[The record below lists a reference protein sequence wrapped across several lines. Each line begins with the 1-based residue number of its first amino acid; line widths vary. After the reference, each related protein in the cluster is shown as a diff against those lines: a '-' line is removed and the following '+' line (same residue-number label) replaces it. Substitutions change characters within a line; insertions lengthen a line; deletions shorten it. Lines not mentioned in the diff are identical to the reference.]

1 MTQLSSPATART
13 TITTVNVDSAGL
25 RQRVQEAAA
34 RQLSADPATAVAGAA
49 SATTQLTATASL
61 VWSALPP
68 ERVVPPYNTYGA
80 SGLLSITQTPTTSR
94 ADALSNLFPKLESAW
109 AQPPEGD
116 AISSLM
122 ERNYTRSKFSDLAG
136 QWSGLGKALLSRAA
150 QPSTGPVQYEQ
161 SYLSGADKTLSL
173 KTQFGQMQIGATTVH
188 LQIKT
193 RSGQTVDL
201 QIAANNKVESP
212 GGASSHGLQVSVST
226 SAPLSDTERQA
237 LADLSEGLEEAL
249 AGLGGSDQTPEM
261 KLSGL
266 LNYDRSVFSQLS
278 LDVKNPTHGA
288 ALEAFAL
295 TLGDGGNSLSYDGS
309 AGKLDLRL
317 DATPPLP
324 AGSTEQRQAAI
335 AQQLQRIDAAAERS
349 HADEKLVALFKS
361 SFSQLHGAAPI
372 KPTEKPL
379 ETPGPINAEVADEAQ
394 AMLSGLVDFEASFS
408 GDFTRVNRWGSV
420 NEQGH
425 AQYAISQKT
434 QVETDDKR
442 KTATIVQVQNEQ
454 LQSTYAKARHG
465 GALDLSSGNFDRHTI
480 QDSNTTTTAINIAKG
495 KIAEAVRSTDTR
507 QMKTEEMLV
516 KHRVMERH
524 ETPNHQRLVTQLV

>member
-1 MTQLSSPATART
+1 MPVTQLSALATART
-13 TITTVNVDSAGL
+13 TTTVNVDAGAL
-25 RQRVQEAAA
+25 RQRVEEAAA
-34 RQLSADPATAVAGAA
+34 KQLSTAPDASGASTPVALLASPAP
-49 SATTQLTATASL
+49 SL
-61 VWSALPP
+61 VWSALPAD
-68 ERVVPPYNTYGA
+68 RVVPPDNTYGA
-80 SGLLSITQTPTTSR
+80 SGLFSITQTPAS
-94 ADALSNLFPKLESAW
+94 APPDDLSALFPKLAPAW
-109 AQPPEGD
+109 SQAPADD
-116 AISSLM
+116 ATSSLM
-122 ERNYTRSKFSDLAG
+122 ERNYIRSKTGDLAG
-136 QWSGLGKALLSRAA
+136 QWNGLGKSLLSRASA
-150 QPSTGPVQYEQ
+150 PSKGPLQYEQ
-161 SYLSGADKTLSL
+161 TYLSATDPAQPL
-173 KTQFGQMQIGATTVH
+173 KAQFAQLQHGATTVR

-201 QIAANNKVESP
+201 QIAVNNQPEKLGE
-212 GGASSHGLQVSVST
+212 ASSHGLQVSLNT

-237 LADLSEGLEEAL
+237 LAALSDGLEEAL
-249 AGLGGSDQTPEM
+249 AGLGSDQKLEM

-266 LNYDRSVFSQLS
+266 LNYDRGVFSQLN
-278 LDVKNPTHGA
+278 LEIKNPTPSA
-288 ALEAFAL
+288 ALGAFAL
-295 TLGDGGNSLSYDGS
+295 KLGDGGNSLSYEGK

-317 DATPPLP
+317 DAAPLLP
-324 AGSTEQRQAAI
+324 TGSADQRQAAI
-335 AQQLQRIDAAAERS
+335 AQQLQRIDAAAARS

-361 SFSQLHGAAPI
+361 SFSQLHGIAPI

-379 ETPGPINAEVADEAQ
+379 ETPGPIDAGAADDAQ
-394 AMLSGLVDFEASFS
+394 EMLSGLVDFEASFS

-434 QVETDDKR
+434 QVEMDDKR